1 MNNEMQKF
9 DFKGASLRTLTDEAG
24 EPWFVAKDVCDILEL
39 TNPAVALQSLDD
51 DEKTNLSNS
60 YV

>member
-24 EPWFVAKDVCDILEL
+24 G
-39 TNPAVALQSLDD
+39 AVVRSPRTYATS
-51 DEKTNLSNS
+51 SNS
-60 YV
+60 PIRRLHCSPSTMMKKQT

>member
-24 EPWFVAKDVCDILEL
+24 EPWFVAR
-39 TNPAVALQSLDD
+39 TYATS
-51 DEKTNLSNS
+51 SNS
-60 YV
+60 PIRRLHCSPSTMMKKQT

>member
-24 EPWFVAKDVCDILEL
+24 
-39 TNPAVALQSLDD
+39 SLGSSPR
-51 DEKTNLSNS
+51 TYATSSNS
-60 YV
+60 PIRRLHCSPSTMMKKQT